1 MAKTKSTDSPARTSA
16 KGATKKAVGIAIDQ
30 LSEEVLNKL
39 QALNVEHALQADLQ
53 WCIGSYRHD
62 KNPIGL
68 YQMLER
74 ALPVL
79 QAKRQQN
86 ARAVPARLITS
97 IEKALKQK
105 V

>member
-1 MAKTKSTDSPARTSA
+1 MEKEKPGKSRSRRASGVAARKSV
-16 KGATKKAVGIAIDQ
+16 KVDIEKVSEQ
-30 LSEEVLNKL
+30 VLSKL
-39 QALNVEHALQADLQ
+39 QALNLEHGLQADIQ

-79 QAKRQQN
+79 KHQREKNSRSV
-86 ARAVPARLITS
+86 AVKLIAD
-97 IEKALKQK
+97 IEKVLKER
-105 V
+105 